1 MRRVPLALL
10 LVTAGLIVV
19 AGQTPADQ
27 KLQSELKQLFPGA
40 AGFSPKEGSPPHY
53 TAFMAD
59 RSGAKTPLGFA
70 FWTTDLEPLE
80 RGYDGPI
87 KMIVGMDTK
96 GVLTGVIVVEH
107 HEPYG
112 DFSIEPPA
120 FATQFRGKSIRDAS
134 GSAWTWTPSPRN
146 HQRDEREPRHQE
158 QRPPRGART
167 AHSRRREVSPRPV
180 KTRPFLLPL
189 TLVLCALG
197 IVASLAGRAEARQA
211 QPSRPVAA
219 APAGSPAASA
229 GAPVAA
235 QKADPFGFSE
245 DEDDTPTLWQIIRG
259 QALNLSLLTAF
270 TALALVGFFRKN
282 ETLKTITLVASV
294 AYLGFYKSALI
305 TIVNVY
311 GLLSWNLPTLRDDVL
326 TYFVF
331 VFMLA

>member
-1 MRRVPLALL
+1 MRRVALALL

-59 RSGAKTPLGFA
+59 RSGARTPLGFA

-120 FATQFRGKSIRDAS
+120 FATQFKGKSIRDAFRVGMDVDAVS
-134 GSAWTWTPSPRN
+134 RATISVTSASRAIRN
-146 HQRDEREPRHQE
+146 SARRVARE
-158 QRPPRGART
+158 
-167 AHSRRREVSPRPV
+167 
-180 KTRPFLLPL
+180 
-189 TLVLCALG
+189 
-197 IVASLAGRAEARQA
+197 
-211 QPSRPVAA
+211 
-219 APAGSPAASA
+219 
-229 GAPVAA
+229 
-235 QKADPFGFSE
+235 
-245 DEDDTPTLWQIIRG
+245 
-259 QALNLSLLTAF
+259 LLTPDA
-270 TALALVGFFRKN
+270 VK
-282 ETLKTITLVASV
+282 
-294 AYLGFYKSALI
+294 
-305 TIVNVY
+305 
-311 GLLSWNLPTLRDDVL
+311 
-326 TYFVF
+326 
-331 VFMLA
+331 